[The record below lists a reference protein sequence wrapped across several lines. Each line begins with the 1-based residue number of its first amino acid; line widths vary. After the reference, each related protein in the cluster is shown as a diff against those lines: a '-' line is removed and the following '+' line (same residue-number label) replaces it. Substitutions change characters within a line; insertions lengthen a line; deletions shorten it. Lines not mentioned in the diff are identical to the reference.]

1 MQHLIS
7 YDLARGM
14 HIIAVIAWISG
25 MLVLPRFY
33 ATISCLPAGDV
44 GEQVLLKSAQHI
56 RAIILTPFMVLAWSF
71 GLFLFAAYFATDWEE
86 PVARLHAVP
95 FWFWAKFALALTLT
109 AYHGLLVSA
118 GRRFARGERPLSERF
133 WDVMSWAPFFIAVF
147 IVLLATLEPGRS
159 DLSF

>member
-25 MLVLPRFY
+25 MLMLPRFY
-33 ATISCLPAGDV
+33 AAISSLPAGDT
-44 GEQVLLKSAQHI
+44 GEQVLLKSAQQI
-56 RAIILTPFMVLAWSF
+56 RAIILTPFMALAWSF

-86 PVARLHAVP
+86 PLARIQAVP
-95 FWFWAKFALALTLT
+95 LWFWAKFALALTLT

-118 GRRFARGERPLSERF
+118 GRRFARGERPLSGGF
-133 WDVMSWAPFFIAVF
+133 WQMLSWTPFFIAIL